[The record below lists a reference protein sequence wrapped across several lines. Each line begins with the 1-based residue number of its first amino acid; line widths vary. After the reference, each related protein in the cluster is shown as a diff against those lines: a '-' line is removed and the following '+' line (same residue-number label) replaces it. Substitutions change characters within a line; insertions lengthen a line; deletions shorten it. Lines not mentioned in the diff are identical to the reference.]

1 MKSSDWHQ
9 QKNATVLRHRKQIEC
24 VRIYLGLNAYNHVV
38 NLPAMYRYCIYR
50 DVSIIHVP
58 GSRHGDT
65 RTHHHCTVRNVFKDS
80 QLSKTYWQHENKNVS
95 LMHISV
101 DSGLYLHCPPHN
113 HDAACAWKWR
123 MWRYMYIYYI
133 YFLLS
138 TARFSEAL
146 DVRYC
151 L

>member
-1 MKSSDWHQ
+1 ME
-9 QKNATVLRHRKQIEC
+9 TLELI
-24 VRIYLGLNAYNHVV
+24 
-38 NLPAMYRYCIYR
+38 
-50 DVSIIHVP
+50 
-58 GSRHGDT
+58 
-65 RTHHHCTVRNVFKDS
+65 NVFKDL